1 MRIREFK
8 IGDYPL
14 VRDLWQIAGLV
25 LRPGDELEDI
35 KLKLQ
40 RDPDLFLVAEL
51 EGEIVGSLMGG
62 WDGRRG
68 WIYHLAVKPE
78 HQRKGIG
85 VGLVHEVEKR
95 LVAKGAKRI
104 AISLS
109 TADQFSIACYRDDAD
124 CARQLAASD
133 PSLLDGAEG
142 LLTAVAEAGCEQLS
156 YGPNPLLI

>member
-95 LVAKGAKRI
+95 LVAKGAKKVNAQVYKSNERSSAFFK
-104 AISLS
+104 AIGYEAH
-109 TADQFSIACYRDDAD
+109 AD
-124 CARQLAASD
+124 
-133 PSLLDGAEG
+133 
-142 LLTAVAEAGCEQLS
+142 
-156 YGPNPLLI
+156 LIMVGKHLKK